1 VIGFTDDDNGSTDSV
16 SAIMQGLE
24 DNTIFALTV
33 EVDDL
38 TDLPSQGFLIGEFHR
53 IWVEVGMFPNNHM
66 ITTEEGQELADY
78 VLAGGQLYISG
89 GDTFCF
95 DPDTPIQDLVGFDSC
110 GDGGGSVGDISAI
123 VSASCGQNNFDQVVP
138 YDGEAAYV
146 DQLQPVT
153 TGEEILFASEGFTCA
168 VINYVGQGGA
178 VISQSPEMGGI
189 GSNHDRKELI
199 ERYISCLPFEPPMAL
214 FSYSAATGPAPLLV
228 NFESLSTGVIDDHLW
243 NFGDGSESP
252 STSPQHLYTQQGVY
266 TVTLD
271 VSGPGGAD
279 QLQIIDAI
287 IVNPSLPGFLRGDAN
302 QDGAVDI
309 ADAVAILGYLFSGA
323 GDGGCLSSIDS
334 NDDASTDVADAVTVL
349 VHLFSGGGPLPAP
362 FPGCGV
368 DPSPDSLDCSNQ
380 PCP

>member
-1 VIGFTDDDNGSTDSV
+1 MTDFTIFCEIGEEEERVTPALLIPLEMYAQEIGFFDHLRHLHLDMKAVKHTVRDKGVTQILNIAIGSAYNKDIDTELRPDRQAANAVGQEQFPDQSG
-16 SAIMQGLE
+16 INRFLRRF
-24 DNTIFALTV
+24 TPV
-33 EVDDL
+33 EIDDL
-38 TDLPSQGFLIGEFHR
+38 ADLPSQGFLIEEFHR

-123 VSASCGQNNFDQVVP
+123 ISASCGQNNFDQVVP

-199 ERYISCLPFEPPMAL
+199 ERYISCLPFEPPMAQ
-214 FSYSAATGPAPLLV
+214 FSFDPAAGPAPLTV
-228 NFESLSTGVIDDHLW
+228 QFTGQSTGIIDDFLW
-243 NFGDGSESP
+243 QFGDAQESP
-252 STSPQHLYTQQGVY
+252 STSPQHVYSEAGSY
-266 TVTLD
+266 TVTLT
-271 VSGPGGAD
+271 VTGPGGVDAMTVV
-279 QLQIIDAI
+279 DAI
-287 IVNPSLPGFLRGDAN
+287 VVGEALPGFIRERFGK
-302 QDGAVDI
+302 
-309 ADAVAILGYLFSGA
+309 
-323 GDGGCLSSIDS
+323 
-334 NDDASTDVADAVTVL
+334 
-349 VHLFSGGGPLPAP
+349 
-362 FPGCGV
+362 
-368 DPSPDSLDCSNQ
+368 SL
-380 PCP
+380 